1 MPKIIINGK
10 EIEFEKG
17 MTVLQACELADVE
30 IPRFCYHEKL
40 SIAGNCRM
48 CLVELEK
55 SPKPIA
61 SCAMPAAEGMNI
73 KTNTHLVE
81 KARKGVMEFLL
92 ANHPLDC
99 PVCDQG
105 GECDLQDQSMYYGV
119 DKSRFIEN
127 KRQVKEKYM
136 GPLIKT
142 QMTRCIHCTRC
153 VRFATEVAGVPE
165 IGAIG
170 RGENMEITTYLE
182 KAMESELSANVIDLC
197 PVGALTSKPY
207 AFEARPWELKKTESI
222 DVMDA
227 VGSNIRIDTYN
238 WEVKRILP
246 RLNNDINEEW
256 ISDKT
261 RYSCDGLLKQRLDV
275 PYIKKDNKL
284 QKSNWDEAITLLAD
298 KIQSINPN
306 EIGGHIGDMVNMEN
320 ALSFKKLFAILKSKN
335 LEFREKKFY
344 INSSEKIN
352 YIFNSSIKGIEE
364 SDLILL
370 IGSNPRHEATMLNA
384 RIRKTFV
391 KKRIPIFSIGDPGE
405 LTYDYTV
412 IGNTTDDLKKILD
425 NEHEFS
431 KKLSSSNK
439 PIIII
444 GESALELESGKY
456 IVEEVKNFLKNNNF
470 ISKEWNAFN
479 FLAQNASTV
488 GLIDLKVLS
497 KEDEEKNSFFEKLNK
512 NQFKLL
518 YLLGSDNL
526 DIKKDNEFIV
536 YQGSHGDRGAEIAD
550 LVLPSAAF
558 TEQNG
563 LFENLEGRV
572 QESKKASYPIGEAL
586 EDWKIFNLILKKLGK
601 FNDLSKFDSLR
612 KEVLNLIP
620 NFTKLNEL
628 PNFEEAQ
635 EVNTSSEFI
644 SESVNIKNLDYFY
657 TNSISRASKT
667 MSECRQ
673 IKQKLKKQEHK
684 YMIEY
689 LQILGQEVYKIV
701 FLLVPILVSVAMIVW
716 LDRRVWGLVQK
727 RRGPNVV
734 GPFGLFQTLADA
746 LKYIFK
752 EIIIPASANKVVF
765 ILAPIVTMTL
775 ALVAWAVIP
784 MSEELVLSDINV
796 GILYLFAVS
805 SLGVYGIIMGG
816 WASNSK
822 YPFLGAIRSAA
833 QMVSYEVSI
842 GIIIINVLLCV
853 GSLNLN
859 DIVIAQKNLWYVI
872 PLFPMFVIFFIS
884 ALAETNRPPFDL
896 PEAEAELVAG
906 YQTEYSGMMYAM
918 FWLGEYANILLMCAM
933 GSILFLGGWLPIM
946 DVYPL
951 NIIPAPIWMIS
962 KILFL
967 FLLFALIKAIVPRY
981 RYDQLMRL
989 GWKIFLPF
997 SLIYLVF
1004 TASFLFYFDKLP
1016 KVNF

>member
-1 MPKIIINGK
+1 MPKITINGK

-17 MTVLQACELADVE
+17 MTVLQACEIADVE

-55 SPKPIA
+55 SAKPIA

-73 KTNTHLVE
+73 KTNTAFVE

-153 VRFATEVAGVPE
+153 VRFATEIAGIQE

-227 VGSNIRIDTYN
+227 VGSNIRVDTYN

-284 QKSNWDEAITLLAD
+284 QKSTWDEAITLLVE
-298 KIQSINPN
+298 KIKSLNSN
-306 EIGGHIGDMVNMEN
+306 EIAGHIGDMVNLEN
-320 ALSFKKLFAILKSKN
+320 ALSFKKFFAFLKSSN
-335 LEFREKKFY
+335 LEFRERYFY
-344 INSSEKIN
+344 INSSNKSN

-370 IGSNPRHEATMLNA
+370 IGTNPRHEATMLNA
-384 RIRKTFV
+384 RIRKAFAQ
-391 KKRIPIFSIGDPGE
+391 KKIPIFSVGDPGD
-405 LTYDYTV
+405 LTYEYKI
-412 IGNTTDDLKKILD
+412 IGKKTDDIRKILK
-425 NEHEFS
+425 NEVEFS
-431 KKLSSSNK
+431 KKLSSAKK
-439 PIIII
+439 PIVII
-444 GESALELESGKY
+444 GESALELKSGKY
-456 IVEEVKNFLKNNNF
+456 IVEEFKKFLKKNNLLN
-470 ISKEWNAFN
+470 KNWNAFN
-479 FLAQNASTV
+479 FLPQNASTV
-488 GLIDLKVLS
+488 GLIDLKILS
-497 KEDEEKNSFFEKLNK
+497 KENEEKNSFFEKLDK

-526 DIKKDNEFIV
+526 EIKKNNEFIV

-550 LVLPSAAF
+550 IVLPSAAF

-563 LFENLEGRV
+563 LYENLEGRV

-586 EDWKIFNLILKKLGK
+586 EDWRIFNLILKKLEK
-601 FNDLSKFDSLR
+601 RENLFNFELLR
-612 KEVLNLIP
+612 KEVLNLIQ
-620 NFTKLNEL
+620 NFTKINNL
-628 PNFEEAQ
+628 PSFKDIEIED
-635 EVNTSSEFI
+635 TSREFI
-644 SESVNIKNLDYFY
+644 SEDVNIKELDYYY

-673 IKQKLKKQEHK
+673 LKQ
-684 YMIEY
+684 
-689 LQILGQEVYKIV
+689 
-701 FLLVPILVSVAMIVW
+701 
-716 LDRRVWGLVQK
+716 
-727 RRGPNVV
+727 
-734 GPFGLFQTLADA
+734 
-746 LKYIFK
+746 
-752 EIIIPASANKVVF
+752 
-765 ILAPIVTMTL
+765 
-775 ALVAWAVIP
+775 
-784 MSEELVLSDINV
+784 
-796 GILYLFAVS
+796 
-805 SLGVYGIIMGG
+805 
-816 WASNSK
+816 NSK
-822 YPFLGAIRSAA
+822 KTGTD
-833 QMVSYEVSI
+833 
-842 GIIIINVLLCV
+842 
-853 GSLNLN
+853 NL
-859 DIVIAQKNLWYVI
+859 
-872 PLFPMFVIFFIS
+872 
-884 ALAETNRPPFDL
+884 
-896 PEAEAELVAG
+896 
-906 YQTEYSGMMYAM
+906 
-918 FWLGEYANILLMCAM
+918 
-933 GSILFLGGWLPIM
+933 
-946 DVYPL
+946 
-951 NIIPAPIWMIS
+951 
-962 KILFL
+962 
-967 FLLFALIKAIVPRY
+967 
-981 RYDQLMRL
+981 
-989 GWKIFLPF
+989 
-997 SLIYLVF
+997 
-1004 TASFLFYFDKLP
+1004 
-1016 KVNF
+1016 